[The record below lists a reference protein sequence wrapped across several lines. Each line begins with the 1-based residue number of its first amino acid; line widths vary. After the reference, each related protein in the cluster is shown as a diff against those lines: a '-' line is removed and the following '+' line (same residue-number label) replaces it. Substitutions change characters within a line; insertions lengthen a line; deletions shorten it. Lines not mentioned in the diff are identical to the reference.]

1 MLSEKLEPYEFM
13 VYPTLQ
19 TAWVRRKGILLFAG
33 LFLVEFGAGLFVA
46 ASIIHTLWGQ
56 TAGWLISGALGGGC
70 HFLFLGHPFRI
81 YKALRRPGKA
91 WISRGL
97 LIISLFQF
105 FGFIHL
111 ALSYFSTPVPWVMIV
126 ANILAVAT
134 ILYGGFEIADVKTIP
149 TWHSG
154 FLPIQ
159 MLARSF
165 FIGLAIV
172 LVVNLP
178 LGRPTPGIDSEQWL
192 LVILLI
198 NICLFAFALVSLALE
213 EGKEKLSLSM
223 MTRGDLKW
231 MFWPWIVGGGMIVPL
246 IVALYGLA
254 GGQQEMSVFMLLG
267 AVVLQTIGDPLLR
280 YALIRSGYFPGIFP
294 RMPTNFRK

>member
-1 MLSEKLEPYEFM
+1 MGSEEMRPYEFM

-19 TAWVRRKGILLFAG
+19 TSWIKGKGILLFAG
-33 LFLVEFGAGLFVA
+33 LFFVEFGAGLFVA
-46 ASIIHTLWGQ
+46 ASILNALWAQ
-56 TAGWLISGALGGGC
+56 MAGWLISGVIGGGC
-70 HFLFLGHPFRI
+70 HLLFLGHPFRI
-81 YKALRRPGKA
+81 YGAIRRPGKA

-97 LIISLFQF
+97 MVITLFQL
-105 FGFIHL
+105 FGFTHL
-111 ALSYFSTPVPWVMIV
+111 ALSYFSRPVPWVLIA

-134 ILYGGFEIADVKTIP
+134 ILYGGFEIADIKAIP

-172 LVVNLP
+172 LIVNL
-178 LGRPTPGIDSEQWL
+178 LMRRPTPGIDPVQWL

-198 NICLFAFALVSLALE
+198 NVCLFVFALISLGLE
-213 EGKEKLSLSM
+213 EGKQKLSLNIM
-223 MTRGDLKW
+223 ARGKLKW

-254 GGQQEMSVFMLLG
+254 AGERVTTVVMLL
-267 AVVLQTIGDPLLR
+267 AAASLQVIGDPLLR
-280 YALIRSGYFPGIFP
+280 YGVMRTGYFPGIFP
-294 RMPTNFRK
+294 RMPTNFDK

>member
-1 MLSEKLEPYEFM
+1 MGSEKMQPYEFM

-19 TAWVRRKGILLFAG
+19 TAWIKGKGILLFAG

-46 ASIIHTLWGQ
+46 ASMFNALWAQ
-56 TAGWLISGALGGGC
+56 TAGWVISGVIGGGC

-81 YKALRRPGKA
+81 YRAIVRPGKA

-97 LIISLFQF
+97 IIISLFQL
-105 FGFIHL
+105 FGFFHL
-111 ALSYFSTPVPWVMIV
+111 VLSYFSMPVPWLAIV

-165 FIGLAIV
+165 FVGLAIV
-172 LVVNLP
+172 LVLNL
-178 LGRPTPGIDSEQWL
+178 LFGRSALGIDSERWL
-192 LVILLI
+192 LFVLLI
-198 NICLFAFALVSLALE
+198 NIGLFALALIGLAFE
-213 EGKEKLSLSM
+213 EGKEKLSLSIIM
-223 MTRGDLKW
+223 KGDLRW
-231 MFWPWIVGGGMIVPL
+231 MFWPWVVGGGMVIPL
-246 IVALYGLA
+246 IVALYGLF
-254 GGQQEMSVFMLLG
+254 GGEQETSVFMLLA
-267 AVVLQTIGDPLLR
+267 AVLLQAIGDPLLR
-280 YALIRSGYFPGIFP
+280 YGLIRSGYFPGIFP
-294 RMPTNFRK
+294 RIPADFRK

>member
-1 MLSEKLEPYEFM
+1 MGSEKMQPYEFM

-19 TAWVRRKGILLFAG
+19 TAWIKGKGILLFAG
-33 LFLVEFGAGLFVA
+33 LLLVEFGAGLFVA
-46 ASIIHTLWGQ
+46 ASIFNTFWAQ
-56 TAGWLISGALGGGC
+56 AAGWLISVVLGGGC
-70 HFLFLGHPFRI
+70 HFLFLGHPLRI
-81 YKALRRPGKA
+81 YRAVSRPRKA

-97 LIISLFQF
+97 IIISLFQL
-105 FGFIHL
+105 FGFMHL
-111 ALSYFSTPVPWVMIV
+111 ALSYFSVPIQWVTIA

-165 FIGLAIV
+165 FIGLAFV
-172 LVVNLP
+172 LIVNL
-178 LGRPTPGIDSEQWL
+178 LMGRPTPGIDSGQWL
-192 LVILLI
+192 LMILLI
-198 NICLFAFALVSLALE
+198 NVCMFVLALVSLGLE
-213 EGKEKLSLSM
+213 EGKQKLSLNM

-231 MFWPWIVGGGMIVPL
+231 VFWPWIVGGGMVFPL

-254 GGQQEMSVFMLLG
+254 GGQLQAIL
-267 AVVLQTIGDPLLR
+267 AVLTAAVSLQAVGDALLR
-280 YALIRSGYFPGIFP
+280 YGLIRSGYFPGIFP
-294 RMPTNFRK
+294 RVPADFRN

>member
-1 MLSEKLEPYEFM
+1 MGSEKMQPYEFM

-19 TAWVRRKGILLFAG
+19 TAWIKGKGILLFAG

-46 ASIIHTLWGQ
+46 ASMFNALWAQ
-56 TAGWLISGALGGGC
+56 TAGWVISGVIGGGC
-70 HFLFLGHPFRI
+70 HFLFLGQPFRI
-81 YKALRRPGKA
+81 YRAIRRPGKA

-97 LIISLFQF
+97 LVMSLFQL

-126 ANILAVAT
+126 ANILALAT

-172 LVVNLP
+172 LIANL
-178 LGRPTPGIDSEQWL
+178 LMNRPTPGIDSEKWL
-192 LVILLI
+192 LVILLV
-198 NICLFAFALVSLALE
+198 NVCLFMFALISLGLE
-213 EGKEKLSLSM
+213 EGRQKISLSM
-223 MTRGDLKW
+223 MARGDLKW

-246 IVALYGLA
+246 IVALHGLA
-254 GGQQEMSVFMLLG
+254 GGERETIVMLVA
-267 AVVLQTIGDPLLR
+267 AVSLQAVGDSLLR
-280 YALIRSGYFPGIFP
+280 YGLIRSGYFPGIFP
-294 RMPTNFRK
+294 RVPADFRN